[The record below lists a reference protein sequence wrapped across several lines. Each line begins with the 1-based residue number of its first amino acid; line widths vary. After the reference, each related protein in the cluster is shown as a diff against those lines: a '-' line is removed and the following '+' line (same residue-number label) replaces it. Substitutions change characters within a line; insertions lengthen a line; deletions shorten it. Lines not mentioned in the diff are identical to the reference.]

1 MKTIKFIVATDPTL
15 YGPDASPQDAQE
27 YATFAYEYLQRQGY
41 DQVEIEFVGQYPK
54 GAVDTQAELRDRVWS
69 AYRGR

>member
-1 MKTIKFIVATDPTL
+1 MKSIKFLVATDPSI

-27 YATFAYEYLQRQGY
+27 YAAFAYQYLQKQGY

-54 GAVDTQAELRDRVWS
+54 GAGDAQADLRNRVWS
-69 AYRGR
+69 AYRGG

>member
-1 MKTIKFIVATDPTL
+1 MKTIKFMVATDPSL

-27 YATFAYEYLQRQGY
+27 YATFAYQYLQRQGY

-54 GAVDTQAELRDRVWS
+54 QALDTQAELRDQVWS